1 MDELY
6 AFLFAGLFILLMLC
20 VFFGGSWNVSH
31 THNQNMSV
39 EKLNWKIIEFGN
51 IALKEQKLE
60 KKEVLENNFGIKNG
74 IFFGK
79 VSYKRKF
86 EIEDYILK
94 NLKNATL
101 SFSVKATNNY
111 GDLYIVLN
119 NETIF
124 KNTALL
130 GDYRLNIDPRRENVV
145 EFGTS
150 SSGWK
155 IWAPSVYNISN
166 LSIEMDYSFKEIP
179 RYTFFIPEYIYK
191 NLDKCELLFDFISA
205 DEEFNI
211 TLNNQT
217 EYSGMPETMVNV
229 VPLKNIKEGKN
240 LISFSSTGEMKLENV
255 KLRLFYY

>member
-20 VFFGGSWNVSH
+20 VFFGVSWNVPH

-124 KNTALL
+124 KNRALL

-166 LSIEMDYSFKEIP
+166 LSIEMDYSFKEI
-179 RYTFFIPEYIYK
+179 
-191 NLDKCELLFDFISA
+191 
-205 DEEFNI
+205 NI

-217 EYSGMPETMVNV
+217 EYSGMPETRVKV